1 LNTCPVGIAT
11 QDPELRKKFLGQPEH
26 VINFFF
32 MVAEEVREIMA
43 KCGFFSVSEMVGRSD
58 YLEKRSDIRHWKA
71 KHVDLSNLLKQIP
84 IGEGDTRYC
93 TQEQDHG
100 LDGQIDHE
108 LIARAK
114 EAILKSKPVKIDMT
128 VKNVNRSIGTM
139 LSGEIAVTHGA
150 RGLPDHTIHCQL
162 KGSAGQSF
170 GAFLAPGVTLELEGD
185 ANDYT
190 GKGLS
195 GGKLIVYPPRKS
207 TFKADENILIGN
219 TVLYGATNGEAFFS
233 GIAGERFGVR
243 NSGAI
248 AIVEGVG
255 DHGCEYM
262 TGGRVIV
269 LGQTGRN
276 FAAGMS
282 GGIAYVLDEKGYF
295 KQRCNQGMVELGPLN
310 QVSEAKWVKEMI
322 QRHLQ
327 YTQSEQASRLLQ
339 DWDNIFEKFIR
350 VMPTEYKLVLEKT
363 NAQAA

>member
-1 LNTCPVGIAT
+1 
-11 QDPELRKKFLGQPEH
+11 
-26 VINFFF
+26 
-32 MVAEEVREIMA
+32 
-43 KCGFFSVSEMVGRSD
+43 
-58 YLEKRSDIRHWKA
+58 
-71 KHVDLSNLLKQIP
+71 
-84 IGEGDTRYC
+84 
-93 TQEQDHG
+93 
-100 LDGQIDHE
+100 
-108 LIARAK
+108 
-114 EAILKSKPVKIDMT
+114 
-128 VKNVNRSIGTM
+128 
-139 LSGEIAVTHGA
+139 
-150 RGLPDHTIHCQL
+150 
-162 KGSAGQSF
+162 
-170 GAFLAPGVTLELEGD
+170 LEGD

-310 QVSEAKWVKEMI
+310 QVSEAKWVKEMV